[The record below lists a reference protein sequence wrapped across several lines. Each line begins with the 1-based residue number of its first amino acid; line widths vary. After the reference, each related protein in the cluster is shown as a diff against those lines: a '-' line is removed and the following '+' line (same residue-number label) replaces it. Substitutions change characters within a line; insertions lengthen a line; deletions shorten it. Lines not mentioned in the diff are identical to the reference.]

1 MLLAAAPLGGG
12 AMITYT
18 LALITPTAMP
28 NLPPAAF
35 TPESA
40 FATMWISFAVI
51 MGGYGT
57 LVYKLTRWL
66 E

>member
-1 MLLAAAPLGGG
+1 
-12 AMITYT
+12 MITYT